1 MEGIIY
7 LGLATFLGLGLL
19 AYAVRTLEGGSPEL
33 RGVNKSIWCEGMQ
46 RVVDVDFM
54 QVNPNM
60 YDIASC
66 SAFSVDDCVSCDKRC
81 LKAIREISEP
91 TGEAEEEPQPARAWA

>member
-7 LGLATFLGLGLL
+7 LGLATFLGVGLL
-19 AYAVRTLEGGSPEL
+19 AYAVRTLAGGTPEL
-33 RGVNKSIWCEGMQ
+33 RGVNKAIWCEEMQ
-46 RVVDVDFM
+46 QVVDVDLM

-66 SAFSVDDCVSCDKRC
+66 SAFAVDDCVSCDERC
-81 LKAIREISEP
+81 LK
-91 TGEAEEEPQPARAWA
+91 TVGEMSVSAVGAEGGPQLARAWN